1 MAVGKVDKKER
12 LIRHQD
18 TGRNRIPGGITPED
32 FLEITRI
39 LTEIREDI
47 DMN

>member
-1 MAVGKVDKKER
+1 MAVGKVATKER

-18 TGRNRIPGGITPED
+18 GRRNRIPGGITPD